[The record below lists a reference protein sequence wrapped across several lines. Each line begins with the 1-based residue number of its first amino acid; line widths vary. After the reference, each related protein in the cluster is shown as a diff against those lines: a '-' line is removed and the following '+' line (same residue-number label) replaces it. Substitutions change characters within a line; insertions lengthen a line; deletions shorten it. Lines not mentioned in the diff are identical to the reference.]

1 MFTSSI
7 SDAENKIIS
16 YLPNTGS
23 YYERKRNY
31 SVDFETNKNTTSLL
45 SPYIRY
51 RAISE
56 EYILKQVLEM
66 HGLHKAEKYIQEIFW
81 RTYWKGWLEHRPEVY
96 YDYINEKNKLYDQ
109 FKNKKYYLNA
119 INANTNLSFF
129 NNWVNDLKINGYLHN
144 HIRMWFS
151 SIWIFTLKLP
161 WQLGADF
168 FMQNLLDGD
177 TASNLLSWRWCA
189 GIQTKGKNYIARKDN
204 IEKYSKIKLKD
215 NEKLNETAEPL
226 FENKDYAITELKT
239 FEISNPADIN
249 YLIIPTDEINILKDL
264 NFNKCNAFGGYP
276 REDYND
282 HNFSNKI
289 LNHIKDLV
297 LSCYKEDIFYRDAII
312 TTSFDN
318 YYKDLDKWIVKNNIK
333 TIYLP
338 YVTQGNWKKIYKKII
353 KKYSNI
359 NFIKFNRDYDIN
371 SWIYSKKGY
380 FKFKENIPKIIRNFS
395 PQ

>member
-7 SDAENKIIS
+7 SEAENKLIS

-31 SVDFETNKNTTSLL
+31 SIDFETNKNTTSLL

-56 EYILKQVLEM
+56 KNILKQVLKT
-66 HGLHKAEKYIQEIFW
+66 HGPIKAEKYIQEIFW

-96 YDYINEKNKLYDQ
+96 TDYIIEKNKLYDE

-119 INANTNLSFF
+119 VNANTNLSFF
-129 NNWVNDLKINGYLHN
+129 NNWVSDLKNNGYLHN

-189 GIQTKGKNYIARKDN
+189 GIHTKGKNYIARKEN
-204 IEKYSKIKLKD
+204 IEKYSNIKLKD
-215 NEKLNETAEPL
+215 NEYLNETAEPL
-226 FENKDYAITELKT
+226 FENKDYNITELET
-239 FEISNPADIN
+239 FEITNPNDIN
-249 YLIIPTDEINILKDL
+249 YIIIPTDEINILRDL
-264 NFNKCNAFGGYP
+264 NLNKCNAFGGYP
-276 REDYND
+276 KEDYND
-282 HNFSNKI
+282 HNFSNNI
-289 LNHIKDLV
+289 LDHIKNLV
-297 LSCYKEDIFYRDAII
+297 LSCYKDDNFYRDTLIEI
-312 TTSFDN
+312 SFEN
-318 YYKDLDKWIVKNNIK
+318 YYEDLDRWIIKNNIN
-333 TIYLP
+333 TIHLP

-353 KKYSNI
+353 KKYPNI

-380 FKFKENIPKIIRNFS
+380 FKFKQNIPEIISNL
-395 PQ
+395 

>member
-7 SDAENKIIS
+7 SEAENTLIS
-16 YLPNTGS
+16 YLPKTGR
-23 YYERKRNY
+23 YYEGKRNY

-56 EYILKQVLEM
+56 KNILKQVLKT
-66 HGLHKAEKYIQEIFW
+66 HGPIKAEKYIQEIFW

-96 YDYINEKNKLYDQ
+96 TDYIIEKNKLYNE
-109 FKNKKYYLNA
+109 FKNKKYYLNT
-119 INANTNLSFF
+119 INGNTNLSFF
-129 NNWVNDLKINGYLHN
+129 NNWVNDLKNNGYLHN

-189 GIQTKGKNYIARKDN
+189 GIQTKGKNYIARKEN
-204 IEKYSKIKLKD
+204 IEKYSNIKFKD
-215 NEKLNETAEPL
+215 NEHLNETAEPL
-226 FENKDYAITELKT
+226 FENKDYKITELET
-239 FEISNPADIN
+239 FEISNPNDIS
-249 YLIIPTDEINILKDL
+249 YIIIPTDEINILKDL
-264 NFNKCNAFGGYP
+264 NLNNCNAFGGYP
-276 REDYND
+276 KEDYND
-282 HNFSNKI
+282 HHFSNNI
-289 LNHIKDLV
+289 LNHIKNLV
-297 LSCYKEDIFYRDAII
+297 LSCYKDDIFYRDTAI

-318 YYKDLDKWIVKNNIK
+318 YYKNLDKWIIKNNIK

-353 KKYSNI
+353 NKYPNI

-380 FKFKENIPKIIRNFS
+380 FKFKQNIPEIIKNF
-395 PQ
+395 

>member
-1 MFTSSI
+1 MFTSNI
-7 SDAENKIIS
+7 SEAENKLIS

-31 SVDFETNKNTTSLL
+31 SIDFETNKNTTSLL

-56 EYILKQVLEM
+56 QNILKQVLEI
-66 HGLHKAEKYIQEIFW
+66 HGPIKAEKYIQEIFW

-96 YDYINEKNKLYDQ
+96 TDYIIEKNKLYDE

-119 INANTNLSFF
+119 VNANTNLSFF
-129 NNWVNDLKINGYLHN
+129 NNWVSDLKNNGYLHN

-189 GIQTKGKNYIARKDN
+189 GIQTKGKNYIARKEN
-204 IEKYSKIKLKD
+204 IEKYSNIKFKD
-215 NEKLNETAEPL
+215 NEHLNETAEPL
-226 FENKDYAITELKT
+226 FENKDYKITELET
-239 FEISNPADIN
+239 FEISNPNDIS
-249 YLIIPTDEINILKDL
+249 YIIIPTDEINILKDL
-264 NFNKCNAFGGYP
+264 NLNNCNAFGGYP
-276 REDYND
+276 KEDYND
-282 HNFSNKI
+282 HHFSNNI
-289 LNHIKDLV
+289 LNHIKNLV
-297 LSCYKEDIFYRDAII
+297 LSCYKDDIFYRDTTI

-318 YYKDLDKWIVKNNIK
+318 YYKNLDKWIIKNNIK

-353 KKYSNI
+353 TKYPNI

-380 FKFKENIPKIIRNFS
+380 FKFKQNIPQIIRNL
-395 PQ
+395 

>member
-7 SDAENKIIS
+7 SEAENTLIS
-16 YLPNTGS
+16 YLPKTGK

-56 EYILKQVLEM
+56 KKILKQVLKK
-66 HGLHKAEKYIQEIFW
+66 HGPIKAEKYIQEIFW

-96 YDYINEKNKLYDQ
+96 TDYIIEKNNLYDE
-109 FKNKKYYLNA
+109 FKNKKYYLNT

-129 NNWVNDLKINGYLHN
+129 NNWVNDLKNNGYLHN

-189 GIQTKGKNYIARKDN
+189 GIQTKGKNYIARKEN
-204 IEKYSKIKLKD
+204 IEKYSNIKLKD
-215 NEKLNETAEPL
+215 NEHLNETAEPL
-226 FENKDYAITELKT
+226 FENKDYKITELET
-239 FEISNPADIN
+239 FEISNPNDIN
-249 YLIIPTDEINILKDL
+249 YIIIPTDEINILKDL
-264 NFNKCNAFGGYP
+264 NLNKCNAFGGYP
-276 REDYND
+276 KEDYND
-282 HNFSNKI
+282 HYFSNKI
-289 LNHIKDLV
+289 LDHIKNLV
-297 LSCYKEDIFYRDAII
+297 LSCYKDDIFYQNTEI
-312 TTSFDN
+312 TTSFNN
-318 YYKDLDKWIVKNNIK
+318 YYEDLNKWIIQNNIK
-333 TIYLP
+333 TIHLP

-353 KKYSNI
+353 KKYPKI

-380 FKFKENIPKIIRNFS
+380 FKFKQNIPEILKNF
-395 PQ
+395 

>member
-7 SDAENKIIS
+7 SEAENKLIS

-56 EYILKQVLEM
+56 ENILKQVLDT
-66 HGLHKAEKYIQEIFW
+66 HGPHKAEKYIQEIFW

-96 YDYINEKNKLYDQ
+96 TDYIIEKNNLYDE

-129 NNWVNDLKINGYLHN
+129 NNWVNDLKNNGYLHN

-215 NEKLNETAEPL
+215 NEILNETAEPL
-226 FENKDYAITELKT
+226 IENKDYSITELKT
-239 FEISNPADIN
+239 FEISNPIDID
-249 YLIIPTDEINILKDL
+249 YMIIPTDEINILKDL
-264 NFNKCNAFGGYP
+264 NISNCSAFIGYP
-276 REDYND
+276 IEDYND
-282 HNFSNKI
+282 HLFSDK
-289 LNHIKDLV
+289 V
-297 LSCYKEDIFYRDAII
+297 LDHVKNLTNSSINDDIFYEDIEI
-312 TTSFDN
+312 KKSFET
-318 YYKDLDKWIVKNNIK
+318 YYEDLDIWINNNNIK
-333 TIYLP
+333 EIHLP

-353 KKYSNI
+353 KKYPNI
-359 NFIKFNRDYDIN
+359 NFIKFNRKYDIS
-371 SWIYSKKGY
+371 SWVFSKKGY
-380 FKFKENIPKIIRNFS
+380 FKFKQNIPSILKEIF
-395 PQ
+395 

>member
-7 SDAENKIIS
+7 SEAENKLIS
-16 YLPNTGS
+16 FLPNTGS

-56 EYILKQVLEM
+56 ENILKQVLQI
-66 HGLHKAEKYIQEIFW
+66 HGPIKAEKYIQEIFW

-96 YDYINEKNKLYDQ
+96 TDYIIEKNKLYDE

-119 INANTNLSFF
+119 VNANTNLSFF
-129 NNWVNDLKINGYLHN
+129 NNWVSDLKNNGYLHN

-189 GIQTKGKNYIARKDN
+189 GIQTKGKNYIARKEN
-204 IEKYSKIKLKD
+204 IEKYSNIKFKD
-215 NEKLNETAEPL
+215 NEHLNETAEPL
-226 FENKDYAITELKT
+226 FENKDYKITELET
-239 FEISNPADIN
+239 FEISNPNDIS
-249 YLIIPTDEINILKDL
+249 YIIIPTDEINILKDL
-264 NFNKCNAFGGYP
+264 NLNNCNAFGGYP
-276 REDYND
+276 KEDYND
-282 HNFSNKI
+282 HHFSNNI
-289 LNHIKDLV
+289 LNHIKNLV
-297 LSCYKEDIFYRDAII
+297 LSCYKDDIFYRNTTI

-318 YYKDLDKWIVKNNIK
+318 YYKNLDKWIIKNNIK

-353 KKYSNI
+353 NKYPNI

-380 FKFKENIPKIIRNFS
+380 FKFKQNIPQIIRYF
-395 PQ
+395 Q

>member
-7 SDAENKIIS
+7 SEAENKIIS

-56 EYILKQVLEM
+56 ENILKKVLEM
-66 HGLHKAEKYIQEIFW
+66 HGSHKAEKYIQEIFW

-96 YDYINEKNKLYDQ
+96 SDYINEKNKLYDQ

-129 NNWVNDLKINGYLHN
+129 NNWVNDLKNNGYLHN

-204 IEKYSKIKLKD
+204 IEKYSRIKLKD

-226 FENKDYAITELKT
+226 FENKDYTITELKT

-249 YLIIPTDEINILKDL
+249 HLIIPTDEINILKDL

-297 LSCYKEDIFYRDAII
+297 LSCYKDDIFYRDTII

-333 TIYLP
+333 TIHLP

-380 FKFKENIPKIIRNFS
+380 FKFKENIPKIIRNF
-395 PQ
+395 